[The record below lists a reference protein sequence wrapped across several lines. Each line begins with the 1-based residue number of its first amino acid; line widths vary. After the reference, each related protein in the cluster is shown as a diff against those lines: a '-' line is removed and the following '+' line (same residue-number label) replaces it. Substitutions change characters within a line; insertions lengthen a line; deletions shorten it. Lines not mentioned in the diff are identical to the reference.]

1 MSQIKLRFK
10 WHYLGL
16 SAILLVSIILNFYKL
31 GQEGYGNLY
40 YSVAVKSMLT
50 SWHNF
55 FFNSFDPKGFITID
69 KPPVAFWFQALSAY
83 LFGFKGWSLF
93 FPQALAGVLSVA
105 LLYHLVARV
114 FGTWSGLLSAL
125 FLALTPIV
133 VATDR
138 TNEVDSILMFVILI
152 ATWAISKTTE
162 QNPLKWLLF
171 AFFLVGVGF
180 NIKMMEAF
188 LVLPAFYLFY
198 LLSAKLTWL
207 QKLVH
212 LLCATVVLVVVSCS
226 WSVIVDSIPPDQRP
240 YIGSSQNNSMIE
252 LAIGYNG
259 INRLIGQQHGIHGN
273 SWLQQSQYAD
283 SQLGEKIV
291 RRNENPDYHSFKG
304 QHRSR
309 QNSQIKQN
317 IVSKG
322 RNHFLVGRYT
332 RKLGLLR
339 LFISP
344 QLVGQLSWLLPGVLI
359 SVVSLLWS
367 SHFRAPFERKR
378 QMVIFWTV
386 WVLTMFIFFSHTAD
400 MLNSYYMVML
410 APGIA
415 ALAGVGFKEMWEQL
429 HSKDK
434 IGAWFLPLALVSNA
448 CFEISVVWMYP
459 KFRTTL
465 SLTIVILVLLALI
478 CLLYIQK
485 LKNLGKRRIS
495 IIGFLAGVL
504 ALVIAPTVW
513 ALSPIQYGGSV
524 SRPFAGPELKTQW
537 AGNEK
542 TSSPKLENYLK
553 ANYRDGSFLVATIDA
568 TTAAPII
575 LDTNLPVMAM
585 GGFKGSDPALTVKK
599 LQKMANDG
607 QIRYFLL
614 QGMSRGNDQTALINW
629 IRTNSR
635 IVPTYK
641 WQDIQSKT
649 RKDQVWSGSG
659 NSSMRLY
666 GYVKNDSPINFEYRS
681 IYNTR

>member
-1 MSQIKLRFK
+1 MVKKQGNWRNLMCQVKLKFK

-31 GQEGYGNLY
+31 GQEGYGNPY
-40 YSVAVKSMLT
+40 YSVAVKSMLV

-69 KPPVAFWFQALSAY
+69 KPPVGFWFQALSAY
-83 LFGFKGWSLF
+83 LFGYKGWSLF

-105 LLYHLVARV
+105 LLYHIVARV
-114 FGTWSGLLSAL
+114 FGTGAGLLSAL

-138 TNEVDSILMFVILI
+138 TNEVDSMLMFVTLI

-162 QNPLKWLLF
+162 QNPLKWLLC
-171 AFFLVGVGF
+171 AFFLIGVGF

-212 LLCATVVLVVVSCS
+212 LLCATVVLVVVSFS
-226 WSVIVDSIPPDQRP
+226 WSVMVDSIPPNQRP
-240 YIGSSQNNSMIE
+240 YVGSSQNNSMVE

-259 INRLIGQQHGIHGN
+259 INRLIGQQHGTHGN
-273 SWLQQSQYAD
+273 LLFQQGHYAAM
-283 SQLGEKIV
+283 GEKVIH
-291 RRNENPDYHSFKG
+291 RNGSPNYYFLKG
-304 QHRSR
+304 QHRNGH
-309 QNSQIKQN
+309 NSQIAQN
-317 IVSKG
+317 IPFKRGNNSLIG
-322 RNHFLVGRYT
+322 RHNQ
-332 RKLGLLR
+332 KLGLLR

-359 SVVSLLWS
+359 SVVSLLWGS
-367 SHFRAPFERKR
+367 RFRTPLKRKR
-378 QMVIFWTV
+378 QIVIFWTV
-386 WVLTMFIFFSHTAD
+386 WVLTMFMFFSHIAD

-415 ALAGVGFKEMWEQL
+415 ALAGIGFKEMWEKW

-434 IGAWFLPLALVSNA
+434 KGTWFLPLALVGNTA
-448 CFEISVVWMYP
+448 FELSLVWRYP
-459 KFRTTL
+459 QFRTTL
-465 SLTIVILVLLALI
+465 ALAIVILGLLSLI

-485 LKNLGKRRIS
+485 LKNPGKRGIS
-495 IIGFLAGVL
+495 IIAVLAGVL
-504 ALVIAPTVW
+504 ALVIGPTVW
-513 ALSPIQYGGSV
+513 AMSPIQYGGSV
-524 SRPFAGPELKTQW
+524 SRPFAGPELKTQRAW
-537 AGNEK
+537 NEK
-542 TSSPKLENYLK
+542 APSSKLENYLK
-553 ANYRDGSFLVATIDA
+553 ANYRNGTFLVATLDA
-568 TTAAPII
+568 PTAAPII

-585 GGFKGSDPALTVKK
+585 GGYKGSDPVLTVGK
-599 LQKMANDG
+599 LQKMASDG

-614 QGMSRGNDQTALINW
+614 QGMSRGNEQIALINW

-635 IVPTYK
+635 IVPSYK
-641 WQDIQSKT
+641 VQDIKSKN
-649 RKDQVWSGSG
+649 RWPGLRS
-659 NSSMRLY
+659 SSMTLY
-666 GYVKNDSPINFEYRS
+666 EYVKHDSLIHYE
-681 IYNTR
+681 

>member
-1 MSQIKLRFK
+1 MSQVKSKFK

-40 YSVAVKSMLT
+40 YSVAVKSMLV

-69 KPPVAFWFQALSAY
+69 KPPVGFWFQTLSAY
-83 LFGFKGWSLF
+83 LFGFKGWSLY

-114 FGTWSGLLSAL
+114 FGPGSGLLSAL

-138 TNEVDSILMFVILI
+138 TNEVDSMLMFVTLI

-207 QKLVH
+207 QKIAH
-212 LLCATVVLVVVSCS
+212 LLCATVVLAVVSFS

-240 YIGSSQNNSMIE
+240 YVGSTQNNSMIE

-273 SWLQQSQYAD
+273 SWSQQGQYAD
-283 SQLGEKIV
+283 SQLGEKVV
-291 RRNENPDYHSFKG
+291 RQNAVPNYHSSIG
-304 QHRSR
+304 NGHNPHIE
-309 QNSQIKQN
+309 QNMP
-317 IVSKG
+317 SKG
-322 RNHFLVGRYT
+322 GNHFFIGRHT
-332 RKLGLLR
+332 RKLGILR
-339 LFISP
+339 LFITP
-344 QLVGQLSWLLPGVLI
+344 QLVEQLSWLLPGVLI
-359 SVVSLLWS
+359 SVVSLLWGS
-367 SHFRAPFERKR
+367 RFRAPLGRKR

-386 WVLTMFIFFSHTAD
+386 WVLTMFIFFSHIAN

-415 ALAGVGFKEMWEQL
+415 ALAGVGFKEMWEQWNT
-429 HSKDK
+429 KDK
-434 IGAWFLPLALVSNA
+434 KGAWFLPLALVCNA
-448 CFEISVVWMYP
+448 AFEILVVWMNP
-459 KFRTTL
+459 TLRTPL
-465 SLTIVILVLLALI
+465 SLAIIVLALLALI
-478 CLLYIQK
+478 CLLFIQK
-485 LKNLGKRRIS
+485 LKDTGKRGIS
-495 IIGFLAGVL
+495 IIAVLAGVL
-504 ALVIAPTVW
+504 ALVTAPTVW
-513 ALSPIQYGGSV
+513 AMSPIQYGGSV
-524 SRPFAGPELKTQW
+524 TKPYAGPELKTQRAW
-537 AGNEK
+537 NEK

-553 ANYRDGSFLVATIDA
+553 ANYREGTFLAATLDA
-568 TTAAPII
+568 TSAAPIL

-585 GGFKGSDPALTVKK
+585 GGFKGSDPALTVGK
-599 LQKMANDG
+599 LQKMANEG

-614 QGMSRGNDQTALINW
+614 QGMSRGNEQTAIINW

-635 IVPTYK
+635 IVPAYK
-641 WQDIQSKT
+641 WQDTQSKIS
-649 RKDQVWSGSG
+649 KDRGWSGFG

-666 GYVKNDSPINFEYRS
+666 EYVKSDSLINFE
-681 IYNTR
+681 